1 MATTSDLSRGAF
13 MRFNGELVQVLEYE
27 HRTPGNLRAFY
38 QVKMRNVRTGKLAEN
53 RFRAGEALD
62 FVRVETKE
70 FQFLYKEGDNYVL
83 MENETYDQVYVDG
96 VLFGDGEKFLK
107 EGMNVT
113 VSFDNTTPIA
123 AEIPSSVELEVTY
136 TEPGLQGDTATKT
149 LKPATLETGAEIKVP
164 LFVNIGEKIR
174 VDTRTRE
181 YIERVK

>member
-1 MATTSDLSRGAF
+1 
-13 MRFNGELVQVLEYE
+13 
-27 HRTPGNLRAFY
+27 
-38 QVKMRNVRTGKLAEN
+38 MRNVRTGKLAEN

>member
-70 FQFLYKEGDNYVL
+70 FQFLYKEGDNFVL